1 MELLIALFLWALGL
15 FIFFFILYYVVKGA
29 INNSRVASN
38 LDEMNRLLKI
48 IAQDKMQN
56 LPLRARDQEEEWE
69 EVVKWMNTD
78 YLKVGSIEQD
88 DVYHLLTNHRVLY
101 ILQDYNP
108 ILVGTVPIAIHVPS
122 SDLDIICSVQNFS
135 EFERLLQKRFQQYSG
150 FKMTRSVVDGMGRVK
165 ANFTINEWP
174 IEIFGQNKPT
184 FEQNGFVH
192 MVVEDRL
199 LKLFGEPL
207 RQAVIARKLE
217 GMKTEPAFADI
228 LQLEGDPY
236 TAMLELSEWTDEK
249 LSAVFADQ
257 LKL

>member
-1 MELLIALFLWALGL
+1 MVIVALFYYALGL

-29 INNSRVASN
+29 LNNSRIASN

-48 IAQDKMQN
+48 IAQDKLQN
-56 LPLRARDQEEEWE
+56 LPLRVRDQEEEWE
-69 EVVKWMNTD
+69 EAVKWMDMD
-78 YLKVGSIEQD
+78 YLKIGSIEQD

-101 ILQDYNP
+101 FLQDYNP

-122 SDLDIICSVQNFS
+122 SDLDIICSVQDFTA
-135 EFERLLQKRFQQYSG
+135 FERLLQKRFQQYSG
-150 FKMTRSVVDGMGRVK
+150 FKMTRSVVEGIERVK

-174 IEIFGQNKPT
+174 IEIWGENKPT
-184 FEQNGFVH
+184 VEQNGFIH

-207 RQAVIARKLE
+207 REAVIARKRE
-217 GMKTEPAFADI
+217 GMKTEPAFADV
-228 LQLEGDPY
+228 LQLDGDPY
-236 TAMLELSEWTDEK
+236 TAMLDLAEWTDER
-249 LSAVFADQ
+249 LSAVFADR